1 MKFFESKTISA
12 DSKLIEMEER
22 LIQIDDA
29 IRQATADGQAHALRQ
44 RQAAETVAVLT
55 ELART
60 GKLADPTRLT
70 TALQI
75 QASLTDDSA
84 VRLQNLLA
92 DKSML
97 ETGIREWRKTVAK
110 ECYQSA
116 VVAYAEA
123 CAPLLAL
130 AQAIRDCALAA
141 DVHITPGNSPG
152 LVGVHIQ
159 IGGALID
166 IRK

>member
-1 MKFFESKTISA
+1 MDFFKSKTISA
-12 DSKLIEMEER
+12 DSKLTEQQER
-22 LIQIDDA
+22 LTQIEDS

-44 RQAAETVAVLT
+44 RQAAETVAALT

-70 TALQI
+70 TALQV

-84 VRLQNLLA
+84 MRLQNLLA
-92 DKSML
+92 EKSTL

-110 ECYQSA
+110 ESYQSA
-116 VVAYAEA
+116 VMAYAEA
-123 CAPLLAL
+123 CAPLLPL
-130 AQAIRDCALAA
+130 AQVIRDCALEAG
-141 DVHITPGNSPG
+141 VHITPGNSPG